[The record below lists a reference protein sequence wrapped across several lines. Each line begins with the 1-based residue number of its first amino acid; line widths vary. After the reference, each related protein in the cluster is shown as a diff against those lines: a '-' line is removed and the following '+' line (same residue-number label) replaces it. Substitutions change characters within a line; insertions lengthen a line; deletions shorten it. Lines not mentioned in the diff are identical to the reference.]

1 MISQFALL
9 AATAAVAFAI
19 PPPSYLDDNEA
30 QIPGYYNPNPK
41 SIFDFTDF
49 SRTEELGQ
57 TELHDSA
64 YGHLA
69 EMNAEVYKCLNGESI
84 TPVDAVVALC
94 ASVGVSLDPSEHKVT
109 PDPENADKLVVS
121 NMESVS
127 NQPVTVQS
135 KLYMTESG
143 LKCVW
148 EVTLSLGKSYL
159 CAFVERS
166 SGKILGSSDWS
177 SSAVSNPDGTR
188 IVKRE
193 LPSPPATNQFSN
205 AGYMSDL
212 MNQLRRMVGFN
223 GSGRFGRSGSSVV
236 QRSGGGRSVG
246 RQPRGQQQRGQQPRG
261 QQQRGQQPRGQQQRG
276 QQPRGQPQLEQ
287 QQQPRGQLPSSIPR
301 SSYFVTGL
309 GGIDPRTSAPRII
322 VNPFDRESS
331 PLGWHDNGKGQ
342 GPVSRSVGN
351 NVLSKD
357 NSRRDDNPSIGLVEA
372 IDFNFDFK
380 FDDTRQ
386 DPRDYK
392 PASITN
398 VQPI

>member
-1 MISQFALL
+1 
-9 AATAAVAFAI
+9 
-19 PPPSYLDDNEA
+19 
-30 QIPGYYNPNPK
+30 
-41 SIFDFTDF
+41 
-49 SRTEELGQ
+49 
-57 TELHDSA
+57 
-64 YGHLA
+64 
-69 EMNAEVYKCLNGESI
+69 MNAEVYKCLNGESI

-148 EVTLSLGKSYL
+148 EVTLSLGESYL

-246 RQPRGQQQRGQQPRG
+246 RQPRGTTTTRTTTTRTTTTTTTTRTHTWTTTTWTTTAGQ
-261 QQQRGQQPRGQQQRG
+261 
-276 QQPRGQPQLEQ
+276 Q

-301 SSYFVTGL
+301 SSYFVSGL
-309 GGIDPRTSAPRII
+309 GGIDPRTSAPRTI

-342 GPVSRSVGN
+342 GPVSRSAGN
-351 NVLSKD
+351 NVLTK
-357 NSRRDDNPSIGLVEA
+357 G
-372 IDFNFDFK
+372 
-380 FDDTRQ
+380 Q
-386 DPRDYK
+386 
-392 PASITN
+392 
-398 VQPI
+398 